1 MMTENKEKS
10 MRIFKC
16 IETATLAI
24 AASALLL
31 AGCGGG
37 AKAEAPNAQPAPSG
51 ITPKTMADALH
62 AVMESD
68 RVVYTRQVVNRLQ
81 QEKVI
86 KASEHWKDDKALPLP
101 AQMFRMGSEMVA
113 EKTKDF
119 SYALLSNWAINKQN
133 LPKTEVEKAG
143 LEAVAAKQEPFYG
156 EETLGGQKYFT
167 AVYPD
172 IAVAEACISCHN
184 GHDDS
189 PRTDFKMGET
199 MGGVVVRIPIM

>member
-1 MMTENKEKS
+1 MKTTRSIGLIVLLTAIVGCGLAACGAAKTE
-10 MRIFKC
+10 
-16 IETATLAI
+16 TP
-24 AASALLL
+24 ASA
-31 AGCGGG
+31 
-37 AKAEAPNAQPAPSG
+37 PAPTG

-68 RVVYTRQVVNRLQ
+68 RIVYTRQVVNRLQ

-119 SYALLSNWAINKQN
+119 NYALLSIWAVNKQN
-133 LPKTEVEKAG
+133 LPKTDVEKKG
-143 LEAVAAKQEPFYG
+143 LEAVAAKQEPYYG
-156 EETLGGQKYFT
+156 EETLGGKKYFT

-172 IAVAEACISCHN
+172 VAVAEACISCHN

-189 PRTDFKMGET
+189 PRHDFKMGET
-199 MGGVVVRIPIM
+199 MGGVVLRIPLM

>member
-1 MMTENKEKS
+1 MK
-10 MRIFKC
+10 IFKRSGILMVWIVATGLGLTSC
-16 IETATLAI
+16 GGATAEPN
-24 AASALLL
+24 ASAS
-31 AGCGGG
+31 
-37 AKAEAPNAQPAPSG
+37 SG
-51 ITPKTMADALH
+51 ITPKMMADALH

-119 SYALLSNWAINKQN
+119 TYALLSLWAVNKQN
-133 LPKTEVEKAG
+133 LPKTDVEKAG
-143 LEAVAAKQEPFYG
+143 LEAVAAKKEPYYG
-156 EETLGGQKYFT
+156 EETLGGKKYFT

-172 IAVAEACISCHN
+172 VAVAEACVMCHN

-189 PRTDFKMGET
+189 PRTDFKMGDT
-199 MGGVVVRIPIM
+199 MGGVVVRIPLM

>member
-1 MMTENKEKS
+1 MKIGK
-10 MRIFKC
+10 RIAVLFVSVV
-16 IETATLAI
+16 I
-24 AASALLL
+24 AGLWLS
-31 AGCGGG
+31 GCGG
-37 AKAEAPNAQPAPSG
+37 ARAEPNTSAQAV
-51 ITPKTMADALH
+51 ITPRMMADSLH

-119 SYALLSNWAINKQN
+119 NYALLSLWAVNKQN
-133 LPKTEVEKAG
+133 LPKTDVEKAG
-143 LEAVAAKQEPFYG
+143 LEAVAAKQEPYYA
-156 EETLGGQKYFT
+156 EESLGGKKYFT

-172 IAVAEACISCHN
+172 VAVAEACINCHN

-199 MGGVVVRIPIM
+199 MGGVVVRIPM

>member
-1 MMTENKEKS
+1 MTENKEKS
-10 MRIFKC
+10 MRIFKR
-16 IETATLAI
+16 IEPAILAVV
-24 AASALLL
+24 AFALLFS
-31 AGCGGG
+31 GCGSG
-37 AKAEAPNAQPAPSG
+37 AKAEAPDAQPAPSG
-51 ITPKTMADALH
+51 ITPKTMADGLH

-143 LEAVAAKQEPFYG
+143 LEAVAAKQEPYYG

-172 IAVAEACISCHN
+172 VAVAEACISCHN

-199 MGGVVVRIPIM
+199 MGGVVVRIPMM